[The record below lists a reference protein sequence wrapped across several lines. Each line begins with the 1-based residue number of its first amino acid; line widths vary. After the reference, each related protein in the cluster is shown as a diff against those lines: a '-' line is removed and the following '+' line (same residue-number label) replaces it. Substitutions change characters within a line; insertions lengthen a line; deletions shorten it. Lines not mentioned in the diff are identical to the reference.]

1 MARSLYIMCDD
12 CNKEYCVNLV
22 EKNKSLKQTS
32 YLAEAEFVLKHGD
45 LSDFQKRQLELARQ
59 SGKTILTQADLSGI
73 HPKRG
78 LRAREIS
85 YDLEL

>member
-1 MARSLYIMCDD
+1 MARSVYIMCDD

-45 LSDFQKRQLELARQ
+45 LSDFQKRQLELAHQ
-59 SGKTILTQADLSGI
+59 SGKTILTQADL
-73 HPKRG
+73 PKRG

>member
-1 MARSLYIMCDD
+1 MARSVYIMCDD

-45 LSDFQKRQLELARQ
+45 LSDFQKRQLEP
-59 SGKTILTQADLSGI
+59 SIWKN
-73 HPKRG
+73 HPDPSRSFRDPSKKR
-78 LRAREIS
+78 LKSQRNQ
-85 YDLEL
+85 L

>member
-1 MARSLYIMCDD
+1 MARSVYNMCDD

-59 SGKTILTQADLSGI
+59 SGKTILTQADLSK
-73 HPKRG
+73 KR
-78 LRAREIS
+78 LKSQRNQ
-85 YDLEL
+85 L

>member
-1 MARSLYIMCDD
+1 MARSVYIMCDD

-85 YDLEL
+85 CDLEL

>member
-1 MARSLYIMCDD
+1 MARSVYIMCDD

-45 LSDFQKRQLELARQ
+45 LSDFQK
-59 SGKTILTQADLSGI
+59 
-73 HPKRG
+73 
-78 LRAREIS
+78 
-85 YDLEL
+85 